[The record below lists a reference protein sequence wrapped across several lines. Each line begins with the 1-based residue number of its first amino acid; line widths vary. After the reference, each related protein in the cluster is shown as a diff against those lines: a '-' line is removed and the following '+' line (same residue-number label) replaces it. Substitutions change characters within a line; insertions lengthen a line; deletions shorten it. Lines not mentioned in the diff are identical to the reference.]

1 MRVAVIGSR
10 NYPDANRRVYKRLRS
25 LKEDF
30 PHEEIHVVTD
40 DSKGVNSAA
49 VKAAILLG
57 MAFTVVPEL
66 AHAEADRV
74 IAFWDFQSRRTRE
87 NIRLAIAAGIHT
99 EVWDKDNKPAGWQAA
114 AATRKAVH
122 A

>member
-10 NYPDANRRVYKRLRS
+10 NYPDANRRVYKRLRA
-25 LKEDF
+25 LKDDF
-30 PHEEIHVVTD
+30 PNKEIHVVTEEGR
-40 DSKGVNSAA
+40 GVPGAA

-66 AHAEADRV
+66 AHAEVDRV

-87 NIRLAIAAGIHT
+87 NIRLAIAAGKHT
-99 EVWDKDNKPAGWQAA
+99 EVWDKENKPAGWQAA
-114 AATRKAVH
+114 AATRKVAH